1 MSEAGTQTAP
11 TVAISYTEHPN
22 GNIDINI
29 DPHKKC
35 QRGQTVTFEL
45 APNCDATDFLVTF
58 KPGRNPFGPNS
69 NPNEGK
75 VNRNYPQTGPCTA
88 LDGDYDYTVAL
99 TTKHNTTVTVDPV
112 IIVQG
117 P

>member
-1 MSEAGTQTAP
+1 MPGTATQTAP
-11 TVAISYTEHPN
+11 TVAISYIERSN

-29 DPHKKC
+29 DAHKKC
-35 QRGQTVTFEL
+35 QRGEVVTFAL
-45 APNCDATDFLVTF
+45 ANCDATDFLVTF
-58 KPGRNPFGPNS
+58 KPGQNPFGS
-69 NPNEGK
+69 NGNPDNGK
-75 VNRNYPQTGPCTA
+75 INRGHPQTGTCNA
-88 LDGDYDYTVAL
+88 ADGYYDYTVAL